1 MPGGYHG
8 QTKSHPYDDAL
19 ERTRIAVKQGT
30 LKGILWH
37 QGESDC
43 KPQLAEKYQQNL
55 EELIEHARDLSTS
68 DTIVKFDT
76 DRSEDLCSIL
86 KTLETRIDSSI
97 AKINAYAEQCG
108 RAPIQVQTI
117 PSETKKPRR

>member
-1 MPGGYHG
+1 MAQNDEALAKYREGKTKLG
-8 QTKSHPYDDAL
+8 QLLRERKGLL
-19 ERTRIAVKQGT
+19 E
-30 LKGILWH
+30 
-37 QGESDC
+37 
-43 KPQLAEKYQQNL
+43 NL